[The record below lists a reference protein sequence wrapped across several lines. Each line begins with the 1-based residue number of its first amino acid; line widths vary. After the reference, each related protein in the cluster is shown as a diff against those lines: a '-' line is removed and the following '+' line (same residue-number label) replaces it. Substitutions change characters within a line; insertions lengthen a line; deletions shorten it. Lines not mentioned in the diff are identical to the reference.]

1 MNKPDVFE
9 MLKQLTQPILT
20 TTVYQVDE
28 SYAEHMVTHPP
39 LLDQL
44 LATIRIATAESKGSR
59 ATPGSQSPV
68 RIDALDAYNQIS
80 KEAKQVLREHFGV
93 TPTKDVK
100 ANVARL
106 LDLPIMKDVAIQIYY
121 WHSTAAVIT
130 DWQTPPFSPNATCP
144 VCSKIGTLRIKLATQ
159 SAVCVSCKA
168 LWNSAT
174 IGLLADHI
182 REYKRDTPSPL
193 VENESHEA

>member
-1 MNKPDVFE
+1 MNKPDVFQ
-9 MLKQLTQPILT
+9 MLKELTQPILT
-20 TTVYQVDE
+20 TTVYQVDD
-28 SYAEHMVTHPP
+28 SYAEHMVTHPS

-44 LATIRIATAESKGSR
+44 VSTIRISTAEPKGSR

-68 RIDALDAYNQIS
+68 RIDALDAYNTIR
-80 KEAKQVLREHFGV
+80 KEVKAVLREEFGV

-106 LDLPIMKDVAIQIYY
+106 LDLPIMKDVAIQIYF

-130 DWQTPPFSPNATCP
+130 DWQTPPFSPNASCP

-182 REYKRDTPSPL
+182 REYKRDTPLDVVSGDN
-193 VENESHEA
+193 NEA